1 MLFRSSLNFAL
12 PKIFFVLGHTNFSLN
27 AEILQVNGRLTLG
40 ENIGDSAGL
49 VAAYHAYKNRKARL
63 NEPELR
69 LQGLEEYSDDQI
81 FFMGFAQVSFRN
93 MKISR

>member
-12 PKIFFVLGHTNFSLN
+12 LKIFFVLGHNFFLN